1 MKIIKSIGK
10 KVSPKELV
18 KEYYSILIGTFLMAV
33 GLVVFIAPL
42 KLAPGGVYGI
52 AIILHHLFEFPI
64 GITGIALDIPLLIV
78 GTLILGPKFGFKT
91 IIGIVSLSG
100 FITLMEFVYGY
111 EPLIQLIVDNKV
123 VPDPAA
129 NLIIALFGAV
139 LVGLGLGLVFKARA
153 TSGGTDIVAMVLKK
167 YFKHIPLGTMI
178 MMVDSVIVL
187 AALAIFKDWTI
198 PLYSWFV
205 IYVCGFTIDK
215 VISGFA
221 KRKAV
226 LIISDQHDEIKEFI
240 IKELDRGGTFLHGEG
255 MYNQAEKKII
265 FTTMSSKEL
274 PSLLYHIHETDPKAF
289 VSILDATDVFGE
301 GFNSLREKALH

>member
-1 MKIIKSIGK
+1 MKIFKSIGK
-10 KVSPKELV
+10 KVNPKELV
-18 KEYYSILIGTFLMAV
+18 KEYSSILMGTFLMAV

-64 GITGIALDIPLLIV
+64 GITGIALDIPLLIM

-91 IIGIVSLSG
+91 VIGIVSLSG
-100 FITLMEFVYGY
+100 FITLLEFLYGY
-111 EPLIQLIVDNKV
+111 EPLIKLIVDNKII
-123 VPDPAA
+123 PDPAA
-129 NLIIALFGAV
+129 NLIIALFGGV

-240 IKELDRGGTFLHGEG
+240 IKELDRGGTFIHGEG
-255 MYNQAEKKII
+255 MYNKAEKKII

>member
-1 MKIIKSIGK
+1 M
-10 KVSPKELV
+10 EL
-18 KEYYSILIGTFLMAV
+18 M
-33 GLVVFIAPL
+33 
-42 KLAPGGVYGI
+42 
-52 AIILHHLFEFPI
+52 
-64 GITGIALDIPLLIV
+64 
-78 GTLILGPKFGFKT
+78 
-91 IIGIVSLSG
+91 
-100 FITLMEFVYGY
+100 YGY
-111 EPLIQLIVDNKV
+111 EPLIQLIVNNKV

-129 NLIIALFGAV
+129 NLIIALFGGV
-139 LVGLGLGLVFKARA
+139 LIGLGLGLVFKARA

-178 MMVDSVIVL
+178 MIVDSVIVL

>member
-1 MKIIKSIGK
+1 MKLINSFSK
-10 KVSPKELV
+10 KVNPKELV
-18 KEYYSILIGTFLMAV
+18 KEYSSILMGTFLMAV

-64 GITGIALDIPLLIV
+64 GISGIALDIPLLII

-91 IIGIVSLSG
+91 VIGIVSLSG

-111 EPLIQLIVDNKV
+111 EPLIKLIVDNKV
-123 VPDPAA
+123 IPDPAA

-139 LVGLGLGLVFKARA
+139 LIGLGLGIVFKARA

-205 IYVCGFTIDK
+205 IYVSGFTIDK

-226 LIISDQHDEIKEFI
+226 LIISDQYEEIKDFI
-240 IKELDRGGTFLHGEG
+240 IKELDRGGTYIHGEG
-255 MYNQAEKKII
+255 MYNHAEKKIV

>member
-1 MKIIKSIGK
+1 MKLIKSFSK
-10 KVSPKELV
+10 KVNPKELV

-64 GITGIALDIPLLIV
+64 GITGIALDIPLLII

-91 IIGIVSLSG
+91 VIGIVSLSG

-139 LVGLGLGLVFKARA
+139 LIGLGLGLVFKARA

-226 LIISDQHDEIKEFI
+226 LIISDQYEEIKDFI
-240 IKELDRGGTFLHGEG
+240 IKELDRGGTFIHGEG
-255 MYNQAEKKII
+255 MYNHAEKKIV

>member
-1 MKIIKSIGK
+1 
-10 KVSPKELV
+10 
-18 KEYYSILIGTFLMAV
+18 
-33 GLVVFIAPL
+33 
-42 KLAPGGVYGI
+42 
-52 AIILHHLFEFPI
+52 
-64 GITGIALDIPLLIV
+64 
-78 GTLILGPKFGFKT
+78 
-91 IIGIVSLSG
+91 
-100 FITLMEFVYGY
+100 
-111 EPLIQLIVDNKV
+111 
-123 VPDPAA
+123 
-129 NLIIALFGAV
+129 
-139 LVGLGLGLVFKARA
+139 
-153 TSGGTDIVAMVLKK
+153 MVLKK

-240 IKELDRGGTFLHGEG
+240 IKELDRGGTFIHGEG
-255 MYNQAEKKII
+255 MYNKAEKKII